1 MAISEELLHSI
12 HTRAEA
18 WLTDDYD
25 AETQQEVRKML
36 EAEDPAQLVDAFYK
50 DLEFG
55 TGGMRGIMGPG
66 TNRMNKYNVATATQG
81 LANYIK
87 KEFGEDTDLKV
98 AIGHDCRNNSASFAR
113 IAAEVFAANGIHV
126 YLFSALRPTPM
137 VSFAIRTLGCQS
149 GVMITASHNPKEYNG
164 YKAYWS
170 DGAQMIAPHDKN
182 VISEVNKIRSMKEVK
197 LDGPDEL
204 ITMMG
209 EEMDRKFIDA
219 ILDTRLSPELI
230 QKHHDFPI
238 VYTPIHGTGGQIIPR
253 LFKEAGFTKL
263 YTVPEQDVVSGNFPT
278 VKSPNPEEPAALE
291 LAIKRAKEVGADLVL
306 ASDPDADRIGS
317 AIKDNN
323 GEWVLIN
330 GNQTCLLYAYY
341 AIEQRR
347 KAGTLSGDQYLVKTI
362 VTTDLI
368 RTIAEKNHIQLY
380 DTYTGFKWIADVIRK
395 NEAKKEYLGGGEE
408 SYGYLWDAFVRDK
421 DSASACLILA
431 EICVWAKEQG
441 LTLYQLLD
449 KIYLDYGYSLEKNIS
464 VVRPGRT
471 GAMEIEE
478 MMSKFRSTPLTHL
491 AGSTVVEVLDYSN
504 LKGHLIDEDE
514 VFTLDMPTT
523 SNVLQYR
530 AQDGTKLSIRPSGTE
545 PKIKF
550 YLEVHANPTNEQE
563 LNEAK
568 AKCAQRIEELRKQ
581 IGI

>member
-1 MAISEELLHSI
+1 MALSEELLQNI
-12 HTRAEA
+12 RKRAEA

-25 AETQQEVRKML
+25 KDTQQEVREML
-36 EAEDPAQLVDAFYK
+36 DSADPAPLVDAFYK

-87 KEFGEDTDLKV
+87 KEFGAGTELKV
-98 AIGHDCRNNSASFAR
+98 AIGYDCRHNSKDFAR
-113 IAAEVFAANGIHV
+113 IAADVFAANGIHV
-126 YLFSALRPTPM
+126 YLYSALRPTPM
-137 VSFAIRTLGCQS
+137 VSYAIRTLGCQS
-149 GVMITASHNPKEYNG
+149 GVMITASHNPKVYNG
-164 YKAYWS
+164 YKAYWN
-170 DGAQMIAPHDKN
+170 DGAQMISPHDKN
-182 VISEVNKIRSMKEVK
+182 VISEVNKIRSMKEVR
-197 LDGPDEL
+197 LNGPSDL
-204 ITMMG
+204 ITSLD
-209 EEMDRKFIDA
+209 ERMDEDYITA
-219 ILDTRLSPELI
+219 ILATRLSPELI
-230 QKHHDFPI
+230 KKHHDFPI
-238 VYTPIHGTGGQIIPR
+238 VYTPIHGTGGQIIPK
-253 LFKEAGFTKL
+253 LFREAGFTNL
-263 YTVPEQDVVSGNFPT
+263 YTVPEQDVVSGDFPT
-278 VKSPNPEEPAALE
+278 VVSPNPEEPAALE
-291 LAIKRAKEVGADLVL
+291 LAIKRAKQVGAELVL

-317 AIKDNN
+317 AVKDNDGN
-323 GEWVLIN
+323 WVLIN

-347 KAGTLSGDQYLVKTI
+347 KAHTLSENQYLVKTI

-368 RTIAEKNHIQLY
+368 RTIAEKNHVQLY

-395 NEAKKEYLGGGEE
+395 NEGKKEYLGGGEE
-408 SYGYLWDAFVRDK
+408 SYGYLWDSFVRDK

-431 EICVWAKEQG
+431 EISVWAKEQG

-478 MMSKFRSTPLTHL
+478 MMTKFRSEPLKDL
-491 AGSTVVEVLDYSN
+491 AGSRVVEILDYSN
-504 LKGHLIDEDE
+504 LKGYLTDEGE
-514 VFTLDMPTT
+514 TFTLEMPTT

-530 AQDGTKLSIRPSGTE
+530 AEDGTKLSIRPSGTE

-550 YLEVHANPTNEQE
+550 YLEVHANPTNAQE
-563 LNEAK
+563 LAK
-568 AKCAQRIEELRKQ
+568 AKEKCAERVDRLRQQ